1 VANYSSEQNK
11 LWINRVAIEAPFIT
25 ASTSMAFTT
34 TIDTFVETIGV
45 DNTGT
50 VFYQVSTDSG
60 TTWYYWTGAAWAITV
75 QTNGTET
82 STATDINTNISTLDT
97 DGGNFTWR
105 AYLILNRVDKVELD
119 QVNVTAG
126 PFIEFSADSSDVETS
141 GGNHPQLLV
150 RGTVINAT
158 TVDVTDALTGSAIS
172 GTDYTAYAIPET
184 VTIPAGVY
192 DGTLGTAVTITG
204 LTITND
210 PNVEENETID
220 FTLTNATGDAVL
232 GDADLNGVID
242 TAQTYTIMND
252 EVVLVEFSADSSDVE
267 SSGGN
272 RPQLL
277 VIGTVTNT
285 TTVDVTDALTGSAIS
300 GTDYTAYAI
309 PETVTIPVGVYDGTI
324 ETAITIT
331 GLTIIND
338 SDVEGNETIDFTL
351 TNATGDAFIGD
362 ADSNEVIDTAQTY
375 TITNND
381 AVFVEFSTDSS
392 DVETSGGNHLQLLV
406 LGTVINPTTVD
417 ITDALT
423 GSAISGT
430 DYTAYAIPETITIPA
445 GVYDG
450 TIETAITITGLTII
464 NDSDV
469 EEDETIDFT
478 LANATGDAVLG
489 DADSNEVIDT
499 AQTYTITNDDV
510 VTSNSGRGVYFSN
523 NNKKSNLEVEESPD
537 TSNQEWYEQYIN
549 ELELTGCL
557 EILDGNY
564 KPSDSLTRAE
574 GISLIV
580 CIADLKTIIL
590 DIPVFKDVSKNYWAY
605 DYISTAYSTLKII
618 GYIDKYENMSNYF
631 GPEDLVTREQFA
643 KILVEAFNMDFA
655 YDCSGFTDSSEFIN
669 IWSCKYIATISSL
682 GIVDGYPDGSFG
694 AGINVN
700 IAEAAKMIVNS
711 VKVGK

>member
-1 VANYSSEQNK
+1 MANYSSEQNK